1 MQCTDDVC
9 QSAQGVNENR
19 IQLNNGGNESSR
31 PPYHIQRFTGVVGQQ
46 SQFLCSGRATGFTS
60 ETSVSNS
67 YVETHDR
74 DVETDGEINGLTNR
88 HSMRLQS
95 PHVRTENTD
104 DLHLQAKVQHE
115 RKRKLLFTQ
124 KIEGEPDAESR
135 PAKFRAYKNI
145 DIRIKSFVGFVTL
158 CLYPPFMFAK
168 AGFFYKGFADIVAC
182 FHCGLTHKTFQ
193 QDDDPIIIHIK
204 LKPQCPYITG
214 LRNEGIL
221 SCKDLMEDSL
231 ETGIVSFDESVS
243 GYSKYRI

>member
-9 QSAQGVNENR
+9 QLAQGVNEIR
-19 IQLNNGGNESSR
+19 IQLNNGGNESR
-31 PPYHIQRFTGVVGQQ
+31 CPPYHIQRFTGVVDQQ
-46 SQFLCSGRATGFTS
+46 SQFLCSGRDTGFTG

-74 DVETDGEINGLTNR
+74 DLETDGEINV
-88 HSMRLQS
+88 HSLRLQS

-104 DLHLQAKVQHE
+104 DLYLQAKVQHE
-115 RKRKLLFTQ
+115 RNRSLLFTQ
-124 KIEGEPDAESR
+124 KTEGEPDAESR
-135 PAKFRAYKNI
+135 PPKFRAYKKI
-145 DIRIKSFVGFVTL
+145 DLRIKSFVGFVTR
-158 CLYPPFMFAK
+158 CLYPPFLFAK
-168 AGFFYKGFADIVAC
+168 AGFFYKGFADMVAC
-182 FHCGLTHKTFQ
+182 FQCGLTHKTFH

-231 ETGIVSFDESVS
+231 ETDIEMKETVEDLP
-243 GYSKYRI
+243 